1 MKYLAY
7 NRAIAEDNIPLM
19 IIIRLKNDSAKKY
32 FDTEKLRDTK
42 SVLCITDDIY
52 YIYAIQ
58 GAILFNSTIQTNNS
72 NATLHKIHRIMK
84 DWM

>member
-52 YIYAIQ
+52 YIYAI
-58 GAILFNSTIQTNNS
+58 
-72 NATLHKIHRIMK
+72 
-84 DWM
+84 